1 MKDVSCL
8 ISLFSPLVQLV
19 VDVLGKTV
27 RPESTRKETNPTFG
41 NVTLGT
47 ITVFNALGAFLGAC
61 DRSPLG
67 WY

>member
-1 MKDVSCL
+1 MEGVSFL
-8 ISLFSPLVQLV
+8 VSLFSPLVQLV
-19 VDVLGKTV
+19 VDVLENSQTGIKSE
-27 RPESTRKETNPTFG
+27 RNNPTFG

-47 ITVFNALGAFLGAC
+47 ITVFNALGAFLGVA